1 MNFFYFSLILAAVV
15 CCSQAWND
23 LLVRWSLNPL
33 HSNKFNALPKD
44 EQFAIKEGWTKISG
58 CNSNNNRGN
67 RYILKNDYAVV
78 LVFDNFGKIAGI
90 SAEIPKNASY
100 NFSKE
105 FFVDEEPNRKHFSI
119 NAYFTDPS
127 NLCINSLPSQN
138 FGDKLVI
145 EGDKRSF
152 EAQLLEA
159 NIKNDKF
166 WTQGRCLPTMGNII

>member
-1 MNFFYFSLILAAVV
+1 MNILYFSLILAAVV
-15 CCSQAWND
+15 CCSQAWDD
-23 LLVRWSLNPL
+23 LKVTFPRFDS
-33 HSNKFNALPKD
+33 LPKD
-44 EQFAIKEGWTKISG
+44 EQFAIKEGWTKISS

-119 NAYFTDPS
+119 NAYFTDLS
-127 NLCINSLPSQN
+127 NLCNNSLPTKN
-138 FGDKLVI
+138 IGDKLVI
-145 EGDKRSF
+145 EGDKRRF
-152 EAQLLEA
+152 EAPLLEK
-159 NIKNDKF
+159 NIKNSLTNGIQ
-166 WTQGRCLPTMGNII
+166 WTKGICFPGMGNFI